1 MGELMNR
8 LSFSRQPSAY
18 IGLVAAVLVVLTTA
32 GIDVPPGLQAAID
45 GLIVAVGTVLTWTQ
59 VRPAASSIEVKPDTT
74 VVVHE
79 EPKPGVTKVT
89 EHRLMNGKVAQ
100 IGAAATIATKSA
112 AGIVLPAPVKAHPKK
127 AAPAKKTAPAAKK
140 KAK

>member
-1 MGELMNR
+1 LNR

-18 IGLVAAVLVVLTTA
+18 IGLVAAILVVLTTV

-59 VRPAASSIEVKPDTT
+59 VRPAASSIEVKPGADVT
-74 VVVHE
+74 VHE
-79 EPKPGVTKVT
+79 KAGPGVTKVT

-100 IGAAATIATKSA
+100 IGAVATIETKSA
-112 AGIVLPAPVKAHPKK
+112 APLVPPVPVKAHPKK
-127 AAPAKKTAPAAKK
+127 AAAPAKKAAKK
-140 KAK
+140 KAGR